1 MAINSVHMND
11 TVGLGNQTSLLHG
24 TVYMQRD
31 TLHILGLGQHIPPRL
46 NDSKYTHGCA
56 HVCVLL

>member
-1 MAINSVHMND
+1 MSINSVNMYD
-11 TVGLGNQTSLLHG
+11 TVALGNQISLLPD
-24 TVYMQRD
+24 TVSVQRD
-31 TLHILGLGQHIPPRL
+31 TLHSLGLGQHIPPRR